1 MDGNASNGLL
11 YEEETYRIRGA
22 AFHVYRTMG
31 PGFLEGVYQECLAI
45 EMARREIPFG
55 AQRPIR
61 LQYDGESLKQTYVA
75 DFLCYENVLLELKA
89 ARTLIGEHRAQL
101 FNYLRASGIQ
111 VGLLI
116 NFGSS
121 PRIQLER
128 FVL

>member
-1 MDGNASNGLL
+1 MDGNGTKGLL
-11 YEEETYRIRGA
+11 FEDETYRIRGA
-22 AFHVYRTMG
+22 AFHVYRSMG

-45 EMARREIPFG
+45 EMARRKIAFE
-55 AQRPIR
+55 AQRPTR
-61 LQYDGESLKQTYVA
+61 LQSDGEPLRQTYVA
-75 DFLCYENVLLELKA
+75 DFLCYGNILLELKA
-89 ARTLIGEHRAQL
+89 ARSLIAEHRAQL
-101 FNYLRASGIQ
+101 FNYLRATGVQ